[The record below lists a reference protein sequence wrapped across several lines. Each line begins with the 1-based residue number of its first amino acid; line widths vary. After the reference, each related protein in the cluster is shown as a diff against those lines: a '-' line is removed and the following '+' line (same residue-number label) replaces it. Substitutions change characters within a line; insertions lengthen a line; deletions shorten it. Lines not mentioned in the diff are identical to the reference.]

1 MLTSTI
7 LLYLAAALLAI
18 AGTFA
23 VRRHRLRPVSVILW
37 SSLVLANVVLLLPVA
52 FGEGPFGI
60 MRHAAHGLF
69 GIVPLALCCSAVIV
83 SGRRRILALLVAGL
97 LWGGAFYAFRIEPF
111 SLEVNRHRVLSDEL
125 SGALRIVVVADLQTT
140 AIEEYELAV
149 LRRVAA
155 LRPDLVI
162 FPGDYLHV
170 GTRAEYFE
178 QARRFRD
185 AWRRVGLA
193 PRLGGLAVGGDVDPP
208 DLWEQMFDG
217 LPVQTLR
224 STNTVRLGELY
235 VTALSLRDSGDPT
248 LEVPAVPGFHILVG
262 HQPDYALGSVHGD
275 LLLAGHTHGGQVRLP
290 GVGPLITLSQVPR
303 SWAAGRTA
311 LADDR
316 TLIVSRG
323 IGMERG
329 YAPQLRF
336 LCRPELVVVDVE
348 PQTK

>member
-1 MLTSTI
+1 
-7 LLYLAAALLAI
+7 LAVAAR
-18 AGTFA
+18 G
-23 VRRHRLRPVSVILW
+23 W
-37 SSLVLANVVLLLPVA
+37 
-52 FGEGPFGI
+52 
-60 MRHAAHGLF
+60 
-69 GIVPLALCCSAVIV
+69 
-83 SGRRRILALLVAGL
+83 RRIGALLVAGL

-111 SLEVNRHRVLSDEL
+111 SLEVNRHRVPSAEL
-125 SGALRIVVVADLQTT
+125 SGALRIVVLADLQTE
-140 AIEEYELAV
+140 AIGDYELGV

-162 FPGDYLHV
+162 FPGDHLHL
-170 GTRAEYFE
+170 GTRAEYLE

-185 AWRRVGLA
+185 AWRRVGLE
-193 PRLGGLAVGGDVDPP
+193 PRLGGVAVGGDVDPP
-208 DLWEQMFDG
+208 ELWERMFEG
-217 LPVQTLR
+217 LPVRTLR
-224 STNTVRLGELY
+224 STRTVRLGELS
-235 VTALSLRDSGDPT
+235 VTGLSLSDSGNPA
-248 LEVPAVPGFHILVG
+248 LQVPAAPGFHVVVG
-262 HQPDYALGSVHGD
+262 HRPDFALGPVRGD

-290 GVGPLITLSQVPR
+290 GVGPLVTASRVPR

-348 PQTK
+348 PGR